1 MCKIQYD
8 VYKMNVCKQH
18 KILDVIYIYLYIV
31 STVLCKRKYNTT
43 YVFPTLMS
51 IYDIYILVGHILFL
65 VILYIFKIY

>member
-51 IYDIYILVGHILFL
+51 IYDIYIYISWSYSIFSYLIHI
-65 VILYIFKIY
+65 